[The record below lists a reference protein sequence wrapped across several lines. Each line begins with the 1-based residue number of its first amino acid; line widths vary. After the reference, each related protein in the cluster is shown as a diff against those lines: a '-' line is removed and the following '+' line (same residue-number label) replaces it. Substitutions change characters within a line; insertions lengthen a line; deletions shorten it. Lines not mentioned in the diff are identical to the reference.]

1 MYLNKIIPEFPKNV
15 NTVSNEVP
23 NINNL
28 VFFGAIIM
36 CGAPTTNYIESK
48 LITKVHQEFN
58 RRIKLPLAQP
68 CKVPAFIAKCEIK
81 INVSKTT

>member
-15 NTVSNEVP
+15 NTVINEVP

-36 CGAPTTNYIESK
+36 CGEPTTNYSDNR
-48 LITKVHQEFN
+48 LITNVHQEFK
-58 RRIKLPLAQP
+58 RRIILPLAQP
-68 CKVPAFIAKCEIK
+68 SKVPAFIAKCETNTSK
-81 INVSKTT
+81 SKTI